1 MTLLPVDFVPVIV
14 VFGLYG
20 IYGHTELI
28 SWLVALRGGCDPHL
42 SPGMVNALN
51 WSPPMM
57 TDCDE
62 LALFYK
68 TTAAG
73 VPRRLVWDS
82 TMLLSVNDED
92 LDRTGWSWTRTK
104 RQATPH
110 AEAAASTTVLS
121 LTHCGDTRLA
131 GSWLALSHV
140 YKRRNKLHPSDECCY
155 YPHGAGLGLTFS
167 LACYG
172 YDWAGLVE
180 PNVVCCI
187 PHSEGCNQYFIWSFK
202 PTSWQHQTTIIG
214 GFMLVREA
222 MAFYWLHTDMFPF

>member
-1 MTLLPVDFVPVIV
+1 
-14 VFGLYG
+14 
-20 IYGHTELI
+20 
-28 SWLVALRGGCDPHL
+28 
-42 SPGMVNALN
+42 
-51 WSPPMM
+51 
-57 TDCDE
+57 
-62 LALFYK
+62 
-68 TTAAG
+68 
-73 VPRRLVWDS
+73 
-82 TMLLSVNDED
+82 MLLSVNGED

-110 AEAAASTTVLS
+110 VEAAASTTVLS

-140 YKRRNKLHPSDECCY
+140 YKRRNKLHPSDECCC

-180 PNVVCCI
+180 PNVVCCV

-222 MAFYWLHTDMFPF
+222 MAFYWLQTECSPFSSDLELAIFHFLSAKRIKVQVSNQTKSKLICVASCPVVCLA